1 MYENLPNQDQSV
13 QYTAAVLWSLSL
25 ISSVGNASGILPQ
38 NHEERVFT
46 IFATIIST
54 CYFVYGYR
62 LLIQSIPHSQTLL
75 VLEHHRYMF
84 TTLMTLISSKRKQSS
99 RMNERLMSI
108 MSYMQKKNFPR
119 NLFRKVYRYYHH
131 YYERKTAF
139 DEAQILGELSEKL
152 RGEVSSFMAFTTF
165 SSAELFHK
173 YDVKYLTL
181 ILLITKPVRVQ
192 HGESIIEAGQLGV
205 EMFLIT
211 SGSLCAS
218 YKLFRSKERK
228 LVQGDMFG
236 ELCALVRRRR
246 RLSLSH

>member
-1 MYENLPNQDQSV
+1 M
-13 QYTAAVLWSLSL
+13 
-25 ISSVGNASGILPQ
+25 SSNILRKY
-38 NHEERVFT
+38 NRV
-46 IFATIIST
+46 A
-54 CYFVYGYR
+54 
-62 LLIQSIPHSQTLL
+62 P
-75 VLEHHRYMF
+75 
-84 TTLMTLISSKRKQSS
+84 
-99 RMNERLMSI
+99 SI

-192 HGESIIEAGQLGV
+192 HGETIIEAGQLGV

-218 YKLFRSKERK
+218 YKLFRSKERN

-236 ELCALVRRRR
+236 ELCALGLAERRQETVTAQEISELLSISKFDLFNTLGESAPHVLSDMRKSVVGKYNLMYRNKKRRVSFLPSVRGVQSYYFLFVIHLANIRR
-246 RLSLSH
+246 SNHKNITFTKA

>member
-1 MYENLPNQDQSV
+1 M
-13 QYTAAVLWSLSL
+13 
-25 ISSVGNASGILPQ
+25 SGVLPQ

-46 IFATIIST
+46 IYAIIVST
-54 CYFVYGYR
+54 AYFVY
-62 LLIQSIPHSQTLL
+62 
-75 VLEHHRYMF
+75 MF
-84 TTLMTLISSKRKQSS
+84 TSLMTMITSKRRQSS

-108 MSYMQKKNFPR
+108 MSYMRNKNFPR

-192 HGESIIEAGQLGV
+192 HGENIIEAGQLGV
-205 EMFLIT
+205 EMYLIT
-211 SGSLCAS
+211 SGVLSAT
-218 YKLFRSKERK
+218 YKLFRSKARK
-228 LVQGDMFG
+228 LVQGDTIG
-236 ELCALVRRRR
+236 ELCALVRIDVGVTLFL
-246 RLSLSH
+246 LSLSLSLSLSSHTHTHTYPIGTCGETTRNSHSKRNIRTTLNQQI